1 MKGIFFMLGREF
13 HQYLQNERQ
22 YSPHTVLAYTSDLSD
37 FQAFLLREY
46 ELNAELPADV
56 ADVTHRM
63 IRAWLGDLDDAKC
76 SARTLARK
84 RASVSAYFRWL
95 LRTGRIENNPVKL
108 IHSPKF
114 EKKLPAVLQSDAID
128 RLFDQID
135 YPEGWEGSR
144 DRCILEVFYAC
155 GLRRAELISL
165 QYHDINFLRQT
176 LKVMGKGRKER
187 IIPFG
192 KKAALAMKDYMQACE
207 RQGVNLQ
214 GVFFVKKDGN
224 PLYPRLVHNIVTQYL
239 QAASSLAK
247 TSPHVLRHTFAT
259 HLLDRGADLNAIKE
273 MLGHSSLAA
282 TQVYVH
288 NSISKLKDVY
298 TKAHPKA

>member
-1 MKGIFFMLGREF
+1 MLGREF

-22 YSPHTVLAYTSDLSD
+22 YSPHTVLAYSRDLSD
-37 FQAFLLREY
+37 FQTFLLQEY
-46 ELNAELPADV
+46 ELNADLPGDV
-56 ADVTHRM
+56 GDVTHRM
-63 IRAWLGDLDDAKC
+63 VRAWLGWLDEAEC
-76 SARTLARK
+76 SPRTLSRK

-95 LRTGRIENNPVKL
+95 LKTGRIENNPVKL
-108 IHSPKF
+108 VKSPKF
-114 EKKLPAVLQSDAID
+114 DKKLPAVLQPDAIE
-128 RLFDQID
+128 RLFAQVA
-135 YPEGWEGSR
+135 YPEGWEGAR
-144 DRCILEVFYAC
+144 DRCILEVFYSC

-165 QYHDINFLRQT
+165 QFQDISFPRQT

-187 IIPFG
+187 VVPFG
-192 KKAALAMKDYMQACE
+192 SKAAEAMRAYMQACDS
-207 RQGVNLQ
+207 QGLNYRAA
-214 GVFFVKKDGN
+214 FFVKSDGK
-224 PLYPRLVHNIVTQYL
+224 PLYARLVHSIVTQYL

-288 NSISKLKDVY
+288 NSISKLIDVY
-298 TKAHPKA
+298 SKAHPKA